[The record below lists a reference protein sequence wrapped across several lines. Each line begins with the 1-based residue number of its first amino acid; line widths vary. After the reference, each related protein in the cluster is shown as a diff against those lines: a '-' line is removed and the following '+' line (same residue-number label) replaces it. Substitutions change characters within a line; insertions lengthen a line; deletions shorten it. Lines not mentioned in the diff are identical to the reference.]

1 MEKKSVNDLVAEAH
15 KNAVSKGWWEEDR
28 SFAECIALVHSEASE
43 ALEFF
48 REGRG
53 VAELFYTGGVKPD
66 GIPAELADIVI
77 RVFDICGKFGVDL
90 EQAIVEKMGYNTTR
104 SHRHGGKVL

>member
-1 MEKKSVNDLVAEAH
+1 MEKKSINELVAAAH
-15 KNAVSKGWWEEDR
+15 QNAVSKGWWEEDR
-28 SFAECIALVHSEASE
+28 RFGEIIALIHSEVSE

-77 RVFDICGKFGVDL
+77 RVFDVCGRYGVDL
-90 EQAIVEKMGYNTTR
+90 ERAIVEKMGYNSTR
-104 SHRHGGKVL
+104 SHRHGGKVI